1 MPVRSLPFETNLAH
15 GACGVQIE
23 SFNNLSW
30 DALNF
35 SNVRN
40 LRIFWKRH
48 HRRLMAYDGCDAISR
63 AR

>member
-1 MPVRSLPFETNLAH
+1 
-15 GACGVQIE
+15 
-23 SFNNLSW
+23 
-30 DALNF
+30 
-35 SNVRN
+35 VRN